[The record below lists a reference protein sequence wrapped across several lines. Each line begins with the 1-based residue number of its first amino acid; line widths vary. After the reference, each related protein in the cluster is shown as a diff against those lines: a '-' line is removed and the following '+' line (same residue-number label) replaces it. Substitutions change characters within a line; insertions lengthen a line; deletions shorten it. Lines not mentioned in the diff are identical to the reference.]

1 MIERLLAALDAASLE
16 LTPTE
21 VAETLW
27 LAEFLPEGAAL
38 WRSRP
43 AREEPRP
50 AVTEKISHPEPTVPR
65 VQVPGETVPRPGPVR
80 PKRGELGQA
89 AGLYPPGDGQSPPN
103 SPALT
108 TRVPAVPALPGALD
122 ISRALRPLRWRGS
135 SRREG
140 ILDEDATAEA
150 SAAAGN
156 GNWLL
161 RYAAAPNR
169 WLDLALVVDAG
180 PSMAVWQRTV
190 VELRRVFERLGAF
203 RDVRTWYAHP
213 GGDGLA
219 LGPDSTRGT
228 AARSPEELV
237 DPTGRRLVLL
247 VSDCVGPAWRSGEL
261 ARWLELWGRSG
272 PVAIVQPLPQR
283 LWDRCAPEFFRAHVT
298 ADRAGVANTA
308 LDVRLRGTADPAPRG
323 LAVPVLEPEASWLG
337 PWAALVSGARRD
349 GMWGAVVYTGAP
361 LRPEQE
367 EPGPEPSALERVA
380 AFRATASPTAYELI
394 RCLSAT
400 SLNLPVMRLVQNL
413 MLPRSRPQHLAE
425 LLLGDLIRP
434 APGLTGGHL
443 AEEVGYDFQPGVRDV
458 LLETLNRRDRLYI
471 NTRVSEYVMTHLGS
485 TLDFPALLAGAVSPG
500 TIDDRSRPFATVTH
514 TVLRSL
520 GGRYTDIADQLAK
533 ALSESLNPPI
543 TENRDGDM
551 TEQEPAAEQPAVWGS
566 SIPPRNPNFTGR
578 VELLVGLRDQLTS
591 RTTALLPHA
600 LHGLGG
606 VGKTQLA
613 VEYVYRYA
621 SSYDLVW
628 WVSAEQPALVRQSLA
643 ALAPKLGVAP
653 SEDVTRT
660 LEAVYDALRT
670 GRPYRN
676 WLLVFDNAD
685 QPTDLQQF
693 LSIPGGHVLIT
704 SRNLSWTG
712 FASTVE
718 VDVFSREES
727 VELLR
732 RRLRTVSAEDAGRLA
747 EALGDLPLALEQA
760 ATWQA
765 ATGTPVDEY
774 LELLSERVG
783 VLLSEGLPGNY
794 PTPVAA
800 TWGVAFDRLNDRSP
814 AAAQLLELCAFFGSE
829 PISIRLVRAG
839 RFASLPSPLDAV
851 VRDDIALRGAIRE
864 IGKYGLAKVDAG
876 RNSILIHRLVQAV
889 LRDRLS
895 PVERDAYLARAHEL
909 LAAAS
914 PGDPTD
920 DPSDWPRHV
929 ELAPHVMQ
937 AGLIGSVSEEARQV
951 VLDQIR
957 FRYVRGDYESSRVLA
972 DTAYEDWR
980 VRLGLDHQQTLV
992 CGRHLANALRS
1003 VGLTGRAREV
1013 NREIHARAL
1022 AALGPDHEHTLTI
1035 ATSMGAD
1042 LRHAGAWS
1050 EALARD
1056 EDTWE
1061 RHKHTFGENDPNTL
1075 RAGNNLA
1082 VALRLLGRY
1091 RDSLEVEQAVVDGRR
1106 EVLGPEHPDTL
1117 FSLSS
1122 LSRNLFGLGRFQE
1135 ARDVQQPVLTSLR
1148 TRLGPDHANVLIA
1161 TRIHSVTLR
1170 WLGSYE
1176 EAATIDEET
1185 LERYRRKYGDDHF
1198 NTISTMM
1205 SYANSLLL
1213 LDRLGE
1219 SRDMGEDALA
1229 RFRRLFGE
1237 HHPFVYVSMTNLA
1250 ATLRA
1255 LGDYAMG
1262 RRLDERAL
1270 AGLRESLGDQHP
1282 HTQCAAVNHTNN
1294 LALNREY
1301 PVARDLGE
1309 ATYARMLA
1317 AGGPRHAETLACAQ
1331 NLAIDR
1337 RLTGDRNRA
1346 RQLADETANL
1356 YRDVLGASHPVTQS
1370 AVSGKRA
1377 FILVEPPAL

>member
-1 MIERLLAALDAASLE
+1 MIERLMAALDAAALE
-16 LTPTE
+16 LTPVE

-27 LAEFLPEGAAL
+27 LAEFLPEGHAL

-43 AREEPRP
+43 AVEEPPRP
-50 AVTEKISHPEPTVPR
+50 VAEKISHTEPNVPR
-65 VQVPGETVPRPGPVR
+65 IREPVGIPPQPKGPVPR
-80 PKRGELGQA
+80 RGDWGQA
-89 AGLYPPGDGQSPPN
+89 AGLYPPGDGQSPQD
-103 SPALT
+103 SPVLT
-108 TRVPAVPALPGALD
+108 TRVPAVPALPGALE
-122 ISRALRPLRWRGS
+122 ISRALRPLRWRAAS
-135 SRREG
+135 PWEEA
-140 ILDEDATAEA
+140 LDEEATAEA
-150 SAAAGN
+150 SAAAGH

-161 RYAAAPNR
+161 RYAAAPTR

-213 GGDGLA
+213 TGDGLA
-219 LGPDSTRGT
+219 LGPDPGRGT

-237 DPTGRRLVLL
+237 DPTGRRMVLL

-261 ARWLELWGRSG
+261 AGWLELWCRSG
-272 PVAIVQPLPQR
+272 PVAIIQPLPQR
-283 LWDRCAPEFFRAHVT
+283 LWDRCAPEFHRAHVT
-298 ADRAGVANTA
+298 AGRPWAANAA
-308 LDVRLRGTADPAPRG
+308 LEVRLRATGESPKG
-323 LAVPVLEPEASWLG
+323 LPVPVLEPEASWLG
-337 PWAALVSGARRD
+337 PWASLVSGTRRG
-349 GMWGAVVYTGAP
+349 GMWGATVYTGAQV
-361 LRPEQE
+361 RTAEPEA
-367 EPGPEPSALERVA
+367 GPQLPALERVA
-380 AFRATASPTAYELI
+380 AFRATASPTAYELV

-425 LLLGDLIRP
+425 VLLGDLIRP
-434 APGLTGGHL
+434 DPAAGGHV
-443 AEEVGYDFQPGVRDV
+443 AEEVGYEFGPGVREV

-471 NTRVSEYVMTHLGS
+471 NTRVSEYVMSHLGS
-485 TLDFPALLAGAVSPG
+485 TLDFPALLTGAVSPG

-520 GGRYTDIADQLAK
+520 GGRYTDIADRLAA
-533 ALSESLNPPI
+533 ALSESLNLTI
-543 TENRDGDM
+543 TDNRDGVM

-643 ALAPKLGVAP
+643 ALAPKLGIAQ

-676 WLLVFDNAD
+676 WLLIFDNAD

-704 SRNLSWTG
+704 SRNWSWTG

-718 VDVFSREES
+718 VDVFSRAES

-774 LELLSERVG
+774 LDLLSERVG

-814 AAAQLLELCAFFGSE
+814 AAAQLLELCAFFGAE

-839 RFASLPSPLDAV
+839 RFANLPSPLDAV

-895 PVERDAYLARAHEL
+895 PAERDAYLARAHEL

-937 AGLIGSVSEEARQV
+937 AGLIGSESEEARKV

-972 DTAYEDWR
+972 ETAYEDWR
-980 VRLGLDHQQTLV
+980 VRLGPNDQQTLV

-1003 VGLTGRAREV
+1003 VGLTARAREV
-1013 NREIHARAL
+1013 NHEVHTRAL
-1022 AALGPDHEHTLTI
+1022 ATLGPDHEHTLMI
-1035 ATSMGAD
+1035 ATSVGAD

-1050 EALARD
+1050 EALALD
-1056 EDTWE
+1056 EDTLE

-1082 VALRLLGRY
+1082 AGLRLLGRY
-1091 RDSLEVEQAVVDGRR
+1091 QEARAIDQAVVDGRR
-1106 EVLGPEHPDTL
+1106 EVLGLDHPDTL
-1117 FSLSS
+1117 FSVSS
-1122 LSRNLFGLGRFQE
+1122 LSRNLFGLGRYQE
-1135 ARDVQQPVLTSLR
+1135 ARDMQQPVIATLR
-1148 TRLGPDHANVLIA
+1148 GRLGPDHANVLIP

-1185 LERYRRKYGDDHF
+1185 LERYRRKYGDDHY

-1237 HHPFVYVSMTNLA
+1237 QHPFVYVSMTNLA

-1255 LGDYAMG
+1255 LGDYAMA

-1270 AGLRESLGDQHP
+1270 AGLRNSLGEGHP
-1282 HTQCAAVNHTNN
+1282 HTLCAAVNHTNN

-1301 PVARDLGE
+1301 AAARELGE

-1317 AGGPRHAETLACAQ
+1317 AGGREHAETLACAQ
-1331 NLAIDR
+1331 NLAIDLR
-1337 RLTGDRNRA
+1337 STGDRNRA
-1346 RQLADETANL
+1346 RQLADETATL
-1356 YRDVLGASHPVTQS
+1356 YREVLGAAHPVTQS